1 MNNHRH
7 AYAHN
12 QRKQKDE
19 WKWIPTAA
27 QNKCITLS
35 KRNVNSVNGFKKTV
49 ETMGYIIIE
58 YIKQIEKQ

>member
-1 MNNHRH
+1 MLTRITKENKRMNESESQLQHRI
-7 AYAHN
+7 N
-12 QRKQKDE
+12 VSG
-19 WKWIPTAA
+19 
-27 QNKCITLS
+27 ITLS